1 MQRTTGRNLK
11 AELEALDAR
20 VNALLPPRYQHCYGS
35 VSPRSMGSAQ
45 VKYGPDGKI
54 AWDQIWTTFCDLA
67 LAGGPPHRG
76 KLMEPVAASE
86 VAANPEAHAEAV
98 AELTRAI
105 GLTTGLPVIPGYTPG
120 WLGIQCAAVDEAAWI
135 QFAVTAEN
143 VSARRR
149 GAVLQ
154 VPVGPAFRP
163 EKEIKNVVVSLFK
176 SSHYW
181 DSHLTNT
188 QQGLAG
194 AKIWEP
200 AGPDE
205 IAAAPAEY
213 EAALKEMQT
222 GLQCSGWP
230 LATTRTYRGWV
241 GVETPSEEA
250 AGWLLRAILVEQ
262 ILARREEHIVFVPVA
277 AAPDTE
283 RSAKVAWVL
292 TRGRELWE
300 ASTKR
305 TGWSAIRGGS

>member
-1 MQRTTGRNLK
+1 MQRTPERNLK

-20 VNALLPPRYQHCYGS
+20 VNALLPPRYQHCYEA
-35 VSPRSMGSAQ
+35 VSPRSMGSAKP
-45 VKYGPDGKI
+45 KYGADGKI
-54 AWDQIWTTFCDLA
+54 AWDQIWTTFCDLG

-76 KLMEPVAASE
+76 KLMEPVAATE
-86 VAANPEAHAEAV
+86 VAANKAAYQEV
-98 AELTRAI
+98 VDELRRAI
-105 GLTTGLPVIPGYTPG
+105 GLTTALPVLDGYTPG
-120 WLGIQCAAVDEAAWI
+120 WIGVQCVSVAEAAWL
-135 QFAVTAEN
+135 QFAITAEN

-154 VPVGPAFRP
+154 LPAGPAFKP

-181 DSHLTNT
+181 DSHLTTT

-194 AKIWEP
+194 VKIWEA

-213 EAALKEMQT
+213 EAAWSELEEGLK
-222 GLQCSGWP
+222 GSGWP
-230 LATTRTYRGWV
+230 LAERKYPGWI

-262 ILARREEHIVFVPVA
+262 ILTRREEHVVYVPVPD
-277 AAPDTE
+277 APDSE
-283 RSAKVAWVL
+283 RAARVAWVL
-292 TRGRELWE
+292 TRGRELYE
-300 ASTKR
+300 ASTRR
-305 TGWSAIRGGS
+305 TGWSNFRKDNG